1 MILLKLNYSGFM
13 LISCNLGDHTDLQ
26 ILQND
31 AIRTCC
37 GHNIAYKISIDDLHN
52 EMCLLSLEQRL

>member
-1 MILLKLNYSGFM
+1 MLL
-13 LISCNLGDHTDLQ
+13 SCNLGDHRDLQ

-37 GHNIAYKISIDDLHN
+37 GHNIADKISVDDLHN
-52 EMCLLSLEQRL
+52 GICLLSLEQRL